1 MKNIAGRRF
10 GIERIEIVYFF
21 LWLFKIV
28 GETTARASD
37 HIVRATFAGFVGGGL
52 ESVNQKPGMHFF
64 NR

>member
-1 MKNIAGRRF
+1 MRV
-10 GIERIEIVYFF
+10 RIEIVYFF
-21 LWLFKIV
+21 LLLFEIV

-52 ESVNQKPGMHFF
+52 ESVTQKPGMHFF